1 MILLKR
7 IFILIYIPIIFF
19 SFLILFSDIYGS
31 PFYLIL
37 TEKRISTYID
47 RNYTTLEIGDV
58 FYDGEYKA
66 TIYDK
71 YGDSYIMTYDISK
84 DKVNDTYYTE
94 TVAVMSALIR
104 NNIRQLLNF
113 NDININIDEIKI
125 HLSIP
130 MYVYEVGEIGSGD
143 ECECNLTIELP
154 PKFQS
159 SISFGKEAFIVFKSL
174 KYSLIKI
181 NELNVIGYSEN
192 GKYYVKGD
200 NKIYPADEETTI
212 ILTQYESFKN
222 DRRLN

>member
-154 PKFQS
+154 PKFKN

-192 GKYYVKGD
+192 GKFYVKGD

-212 ILTQYESFKN
+212 ILTQYEAFKN

>member
-143 ECECNLTIELP
+143 ECECNLAIELP
-154 PKFQS
+154 QKFKN

>member
-94 TVAVMSALIR
+94 TVAVMSALYR
-104 NNIRQLLNF
+104 NNIRQLLNY

-143 ECECNLTIELP
+143 ECECNLAIELP
-154 PKFQS
+154 QKFKN

-212 ILTQYESFKN
+212 ILTQYEAFKN